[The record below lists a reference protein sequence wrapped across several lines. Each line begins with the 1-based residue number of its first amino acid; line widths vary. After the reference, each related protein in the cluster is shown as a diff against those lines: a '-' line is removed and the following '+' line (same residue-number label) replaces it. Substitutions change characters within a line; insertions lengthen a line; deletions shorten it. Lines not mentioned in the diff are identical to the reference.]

1 MLARVEIPAWV
12 AQDPSMVNALHAI
25 LVQQCQ
31 IVPTRRYPYLLTRAD
46 ETAVVSRDE
55 KEQVDNMI
63 AREMHKRGLETSEK
77 SQKQQSKES
86 ARNKPNR
93 KKGI

>member
-1 MLARVEIPAWV
+1 MLARVEFPAWV
-12 AQDPSMVNALHAI
+12 ARDTAKVNALHAI

-31 IVPTRRYPYLLTRAD
+31 VVPLKQYPYLLTRAD

-55 KEQVDNMI
+55 KEQVDRMI
-63 AREMHKRGLETSEK
+63 AQEMVQRGLGIIEK
-77 SQKQQSKES
+77 SQKQQSKEI
-86 ARNKPNR
+86 ARQKPHR